1 MHEQI
6 LFYIAR
12 VNWQNT
18 YKEHKL
24 HNCNLC
30 MYTYEQYDNI
40 FIIFNVIIVKKIE
53 TSIYQWGL
61 DQNIIYT
68 SKEIP

>member
-1 MHEQI
+1 
-6 LFYIAR
+6 
-12 VNWQNT
+12 
-18 YKEHKL
+18 
-24 HNCNLC
+24 

-40 FIIFNVIIVKKIE
+40 FIIFNVIIVKKKIE